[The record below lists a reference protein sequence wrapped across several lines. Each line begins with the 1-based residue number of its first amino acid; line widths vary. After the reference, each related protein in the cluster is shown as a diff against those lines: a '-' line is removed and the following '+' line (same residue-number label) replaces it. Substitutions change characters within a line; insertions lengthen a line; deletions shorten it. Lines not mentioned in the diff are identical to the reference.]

1 MWPRFGRHRQDATP
15 LNVAPPAA
23 SPVGVDPRE
32 VERAYEQG
40 LGEGRRI
47 ERRRRSH
54 PVRNLMIGLVALAG
68 GVMLGVAAWHGSF
81 GKGGE
86 VVDQKLAVAADRAEP
101 TLRAAADEAGAVL
114 GGAGRDLQTATDPEP
129 GPAQDASGV
138 PGQDL

>member
-1 MWPRFGRHRQDATP
+1 MWPRFGRPRHDGAP

-23 SPVGVDPRE
+23 PLAVDPRE

-40 LGEGRRI
+40 LAEGRRV

-54 PVRNLMIGLVALAG
+54 PIRNLMIGLVALAG

-101 TLRAAADEAGAVL
+101 TFRAAAGEAEAVL
-114 GGAGRDLQTATDPEP
+114 SGAGRELQSGEGAGEPAEPSAPDLSEQA
-129 GPAQDASGV
+129 
-138 PGQDL
+138 L